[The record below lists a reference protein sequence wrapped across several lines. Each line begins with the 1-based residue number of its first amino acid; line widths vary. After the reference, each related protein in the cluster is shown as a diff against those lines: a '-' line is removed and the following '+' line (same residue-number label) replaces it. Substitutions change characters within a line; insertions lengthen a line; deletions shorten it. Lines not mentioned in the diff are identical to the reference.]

1 MSKRIALVTGAN
13 RGLGQETCR
22 QLLARDY
29 EVIATAR
36 RPQGKELGLDVREPA
51 SIEAAAQEVRTR
63 HGRLDVLVLN
73 AGVALDGFDA
83 QVVRKTL
90 AVNTEGAIATFDAF
104 RPLLSE
110 QACVV
115 MVSSGLGE
123 LAGIERPL
131 REQFARPELSREQLS
146 ALTRGFEDAVAAG
159 REREAGWPRSAYR
172 VSKIALNAFTRIA
185 ARELAGT
192 GVRVNAV
199 CPGWVRTDMGGAGAT
214 RSVEEGAASIVWA
227 ATLAPEGP
235 SGGFFRDG
243 VAIEW

>member
-1 MSKRIALVTGAN
+1 MSKPIALVTGAN

-22 QLLARDY
+22 QLAARGY

-36 RPQGKELGLDVREPA
+36 RPQGSELRLDVCDRA
-51 SIEAAAQEVRTR
+51 SIEQAAQQVSER
-63 HGRLDVLVLN
+63 HGHLDVLVLN

-83 QVVRKTL
+83 QVVRTTL
-90 AVNTEGAIATFDAF
+90 AVNTEGAIDTFDGF
-104 RPLLSE
+104 RPLLSA

-123 LAGIERPL
+123 LAGVEPQL
-131 REQFARPELSREQLS
+131 RSQFANPELEREQLS
-146 ALTRGFEDAVAAG
+146 ALTQGFEAAVAEG

-185 ARELAGT
+185 AHELAGT

-227 ATLAPEGP
+227 ATLAPDGP

-243 VAIEW
+243 AAIEW

>member
-1 MSKRIALVTGAN
+1 MSKPIALVTGAN

-22 QLLARDY
+22 QLAARGY
-29 EVIATAR
+29 ELIATAR
-36 RPQGKELGLDVREPA
+36 RPRAGELRLEVCDRASLEQAAQQVRE
-51 SIEAAAQEVRTR
+51 E

-73 AGVALDGFDA
+73 AGVALEGFDA
-83 QVVRKTL
+83 EIVRKTL
-90 AVNTEGAIATFDAF
+90 AVNTEGAIACFDAF

-123 LAGIERPL
+123 LAGLEPPL
-131 REQFARPELSREQLS
+131 RARFASPELGREPLA
-146 ALTRGFEDAVAAG
+146 ALLQEFERAVADG

-185 ARELAGT
+185 ARELEGT
-192 GVRVNAV
+192 QVRVNAV
-199 CPGWVRTDMGGAGAT
+199 CPGWVRTDMGGAAAT

-227 ATLAPEGP
+227 ATLGAQGP

-243 VAIEW
+243 AAIEW